1 MTPSNRSADRRGA
14 LLLLVLSMLTL
25 FVIIGG
31 LMLTLATRTRVAAR
45 AFADATATA
54 SAGALQSK
62 GVLDEALMVL
72 LRGAKNDTDLP
83 QPLRGQSILED
94 RYGTGTT
101 TGEAPAGGV
110 TFLTMGAFQNYKP
123 ILQASI
129 QNLSP
134 AVTHPCELNGR
145 IITFKPDP
153 DDGEVA
159 SYRILRTTGQ
169 AQPFTVFLANTPT
182 NKSAVLPKKRCAVF
196 INGPEFLDE
205 PHDSFDTDP
214 WLTRVELRD
223 SRISKVLQ
231 CTYGA
236 APACDNDNDGVP
248 DGVWLSGVIPD
259 RPSPR
264 GGTLKYE
271 LSYLVLDL
279 DGRINFNAH
288 GSLAATQAAAS
299 WPGTVAGVAVGTVP
313 VGLGYGPADVD
324 ASRLLAG
331 GPNAT
336 AVPGFPSTRWTNIVI
351 GSTAPPT
358 QTVADANQRRPAP
371 TLGALATTPVEG
383 RYGTDKTPGTG
394 AALPVLQQLAVAGR
408 LSTDPLRS
416 ATDLQTL
423 TRGFLQPPAGNAGVP
438 TLTFFTPSN
447 AVNDL
452 QRSPY
457 DLRLDSDA
465 PRSAAIRSAIGD
477 NPFTVAE
484 LERILRQ
491 FDADA
496 SFLPQRLATLLD
508 GYAERSR
515 MTVTTDSW
523 DTPALTGAILRTVRD
538 YMKQFPAPTAPTRIA
553 AGSAEVYDT
562 LSPDVTAGLRFDIN
576 RPLEHPSVP
585 LGQRSGVKDRYCQH
599 LYTLL
604 VAIGLPAGAET
615 AQWVA
620 NVCDFRDVDSTMTR
634 FQIDDIIIDGWAPA
648 AGATTVFGAER
659 PDVVITETVG
669 WSGKLFVTLHH
680 PWKAIRLD
688 TGNAPV
694 DAEVVDPALGANN
707 TVELAKKSG
716 DESIWRL
723 RIDGRPA
730 VSLSD
735 ATAAQGVSV
744 LAANTYAV
752 VGSDNSCYGDPANPA
767 LPPAPLQKIPNVL
780 TSAALVPSAP
790 EGIVILERLADPTM
804 PSGPDNPY
812 VPVDQAPYKIAQDQG
827 SAEKQ
832 RRSPVS
838 FWKQA
843 WAACGPTDKVP
854 ATYPSVTPWF
864 HWPNRPFVSAA
875 ELALVPKGK
884 ANDMLANFAVP
895 SVGTPLPNPVA
906 DPATGI
912 LDAVH
917 VRSRFATTELPFG
930 GQNDVLT
937 PLFVNE
943 RIASNAIPRWREP
956 GRVNVNTIS
965 PNTGNSVA
973 VLDDAVWKAT
983 VGDSGPQTN
992 PFAANAANTLTKVIA
1007 LGAAGGAPY
1016 IETPA
1021 APRDGD
1027 SFFNYA
1033 TANRIANVGTIRS
1046 HVFAVW
1052 ITLKT
1057 TDTSAGGPGE
1067 TYDRMFA
1074 IVDRSIPV
1082 GFSKGANLNVRD
1094 TIRLQRFLE

>member
-1 MTPSNRSADRRGA
+1 MTPSNRYADRRGA

-31 LMLTLATRTRVAAR
+31 LMLTLATRTRIAAR

-62 GVLDEALMVL
+62 GVLDEALLVL
-72 LRGAKNDTDLP
+72 LRGAKNDADLP

-94 RYGTGTT
+94 RYGVGTC
-101 TGEAPAGGV
+101 TGEAPAGSV
-110 TFLTMGAFQNYKP
+110 TFLTMGAFLNYKP

-129 QNLSP
+129 QKLSP
-134 AVTHPCELNGR
+134 AVTHPCDLNGR

-153 DDGEVA
+153 DDGDVA
-159 SYRILRTTGQ
+159 SYRILRSIAAAGTSDDDKK
-169 AQPFTVFLANTPT
+169 FTVFLANAPT
-182 NKSAVLPKKRCAVF
+182 NKSAILPKKRCDIF
-196 INGPEFLDE
+196 INGSEFLDE
-205 PHDSFDTDP
+205 PHDAFDADP
-214 WLTRVELRD
+214 WLARVELKD
-223 SRISKVLQ
+223 SRVSKISQ

-236 APACDNDNDGVP
+236 TAACDNDNDGVP
-248 DGVWLSGVIPD
+248 DGVWLSGIVPD
-259 RPSPR
+259 RPAPR

-279 DGRINFNAH
+279 DGRINLNAH

-299 WPGTVAGVAVGTVP
+299 WPGTVAGVAIGTVP
-313 VGLGYGPADVD
+313 AGLGYGPGDVD

-336 AVPGFPSTRWTNIVI
+336 SVPGFPSTRWSNVVS
-351 GSTAPPT
+351 GSTAAPT

-371 TLGALATTPVEG
+371 VLGAAAATPVEG

-394 AALPVLQQLAVAGR
+394 AALPALQQLAVSGR
-408 LSTDPLRS
+408 SP
-416 ATDLQTL
+416 TDLQTL
-423 TRGFLQPPAGNAGVP
+423 ARAFLQPPANGAGVP
-438 TLTFFTPSN
+438 TLAFFTPSN

-452 QRSPY
+452 QRSLY

-465 PRSAAIRSAIGD
+465 PRSAAIRNAVGD

-484 LERILRQ
+484 LERLLRQ

-496 SFLPQRLATLLD
+496 SYLPQRLATLLD

-523 DTPALTGAILRTVRD
+523 DTPALTGSALRKVRD
-538 YMKQFPAPTAPTRIA
+538 LMKQFPAPTAPTRLA

-585 LGQRSGVKDRYCQH
+585 PGLLPSVKERYCQH

-604 VAIGLPAGAET
+604 IALGLPPGTAT

-620 NVCDFRDVDSTMTR
+620 NVCDFRDGDSAMTR
-634 FQIDDIIIDGWAPA
+634 FRIDDTIADGWSPPA
-648 AGATTVFGAER
+648 GSASVFGAER

-669 WSGKLFVTLHH
+669 WSGKLFVTLYH
-680 PWKAIRLD
+680 PWKAVRLD
-688 TGNAPV
+688 AGNASADTELV
-694 DAEVVDPALGANN
+694 DLALGANN
-707 TVELAKKSG
+707 MVELLKKSG
-716 DESIWRL
+716 NDSIWRL
-723 RIDGRPA
+723 RIEGGPA
-730 VSLSD
+730 VGLGD
-735 ATAAQGVSV
+735 AAGQGNQAAVCN
-744 LAANTYAV
+744 LAPNTYAV
-752 VGSDNSCYGDPANPA
+752 VQTSDDSGTAIANKVT
-767 LPPAPLQKIPNVL
+767 LPSLVAP
-780 TSAALVPSAP
+780 P
-790 EGIVILERLADPTM
+790 EGAVVLERLADPAKALNNDQ
-804 PSGPDNPY
+804 SSNDFNPY
-812 VPVDQAPYKIAQDQG
+812 VAVDRAPFTIAQDQA
-827 SAEKQ
+827 SAQKQ
-832 RRSPVS
+832 RRSSVS
-838 FWKQA
+838 FWKQS

-854 ATYPSVTPWF
+854 ATYPSAAPWF
-864 HWPNRPFVSAA
+864 HWPNRPFVSVA
-875 ELALVPKGK
+875 ELALVPQGD
-884 ANDMLANFAVP
+884 ATTMLANFALP
-895 SVGTPLPNPVA
+895 AAGNPLPNPLSN
-906 DPATGI
+906 PAAGV

-937 PLFVNE
+937 PLIANE
-943 RIASNAIPRWREP
+943 RVASNGIPRWREP
-956 GRVNVNTIS
+956 GRVNVNTIP

-983 VGDSGPQTN
+983 VGDGGPQTN
-992 PFAANAANTLTKVIA
+992 PFAANAADSFTKLVA
-1007 LGAAGGAPY
+1007 LGGAGTTPY
-1016 IETPA
+1016 TETPA

-1027 SFFNYA
+1027 PFFNYA

-1057 TDTSAGGPGE
+1057 TDTSAGAPAE